1 MLRMRQAVHRA
12 LLTVRGEGGVVRLL
26 FVLGLAAAAIGGA
39 RAMQYPFW
47 PEADAES
54 SAAPS
59 QLPGGVVRIERD
71 RTSRC
76 IPVDPLHEAQCD
88 QLRESFWQNRGN
100 AIADLLRLRRIED
113 PTTADIIAAGI
124 QLRADAGDLQ
134 TLAMLA
140 GMLRRAD
147 VRVVAVAPAPADPR
161 QEYVELQNIGAA
173 PRDLAGLALVRPTS
187 GGFLPSSEFRFKG
200 ALPPG
205 QTCRVYTWP
214 ARQANACTG
223 GWTNP
228 ILLSLW
234 PRSGGLVVLQDSA
247 TEQPAQVVDRWY
259 YRAPEEG

>member
-1 MLRMRQAVHRA
+1 MFQVRRAIHRA
-12 LLTVRGEGGVVRLL
+12 LRAVHGEGGVVRLV

-39 RAMQYPFW
+39 KAMQNPTW
-47 PEADAES
+47 PQADADV

-59 QLPGGVVRIERD
+59 QSLSGAARIERD

-76 IPVDPLHEAQCD
+76 IPVDPQHEAQCD

-100 AIADLLRLRRIED
+100 AIADLLRLRRIEN
-113 PTTADIIAAGI
+113 PTAAEIIAAGI

-134 TLAMLA
+134 TLATLA

-161 QEYVELQNIGAA
+161 QEYVELQNIGAV
-173 PRDLAGLALVRPTS
+173 PRDLAGLALVRPTA
-187 GGFLPSSEFRFKG
+187 GGFLPSAEFRLKG
-200 ALPPG
+200 ALSPG

-214 ARQANACTG
+214 ARQTDACTG

-234 PRSGGLVVLQDSA
+234 PRSGGLVVLRDLA
-247 TEQPAQVVDRWY
+247 ADQPTQAVDRWY
-259 YRAPEEG
+259 YHAPDEG